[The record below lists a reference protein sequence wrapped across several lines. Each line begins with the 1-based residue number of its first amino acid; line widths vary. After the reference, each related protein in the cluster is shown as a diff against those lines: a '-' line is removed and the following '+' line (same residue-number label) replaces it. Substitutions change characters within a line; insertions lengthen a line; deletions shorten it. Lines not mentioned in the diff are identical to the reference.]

1 MNKITIN
8 NYEELNT
15 NAIEMYINKQ
25 SATLNEYF
33 YIQDTS
39 IIKDL
44 LHRINEVDCKRT
56 PKEEAEFLTGFFWN
70 QSNSEY
76 ALAENYRKFF
86 LRLNSYKDD
95 NTLIE
100 IKDLSLEEKINFIHN
115 LSYITN
121 ENSYL
126 KNIFQ
131 LQNKRLLESI
141 VENIKKIEILEK
153 IKELFCVD
161 WIEKNDMMNVIDY
174 NLKLIRNLDLY
185 EKLNHDLKPKNIMK
199 KHKI

>member
-8 NYEELNT
+8 NYEELNDS
-15 NAIEMYINKQ
+15 AIEKYINRQ

-39 IIKDL
+39 IIKGL
-44 LHRINEVDCKRT
+44 LQRINEVDCKRT
-56 PKEEAEFLTGFFWN
+56 SKEESEFLTGFFWN

-76 ALAENYRKFF
+76 ALVENYGKIF

-115 LSYITN
+115 LEYITN

-126 KNIFQ
+126 KNLFQ

-141 VENIKKIEILEK
+141 VENINKIETLEK

-161 WIEKNDMMNVIDY
+161 WIEKSDMMNVIDH

-185 EKLNHDLKPKNIMK
+185 EKLNHDLKPRNIVKKN
-199 KHKI
+199 KI